1 MKYFALG
8 FAALFAYRLISNISA
23 LARICYY
30 DKKYTLYLS
39 SSAINFKEY
48 NSAVVQLFKK
58 ASLPDLQIPYV
69 QPIGFGQLIQGNTS
83 FFGNLDNR
91 REDVVGGMLKYLA
104 EAKGTFKHRI
114 IENFSPLFWID
125 CVLFLPRTV
134 LEYMGVDG
142 NGVIT
147 KVFQLLY
154 WVAAPLLLVF
164 RDKLSQYILSLIG

>member
-1 MKYFALG
+1 
-8 FAALFAYRLISNISA
+8 
-23 LARICYY
+23 
-30 DKKYTLYLS
+30 
-39 SSAINFKEY
+39 
-48 NSAVVQLFKK
+48 
-58 ASLPDLQIPYV
+58 
-69 QPIGFGQLIQGNTS
+69 
-83 FFGNLDNR
+83 
-91 REDVVGGMLKYLA
+91 MLKYLA

-154 WVAAPLLLVF
+154 WAAAPLLLVF